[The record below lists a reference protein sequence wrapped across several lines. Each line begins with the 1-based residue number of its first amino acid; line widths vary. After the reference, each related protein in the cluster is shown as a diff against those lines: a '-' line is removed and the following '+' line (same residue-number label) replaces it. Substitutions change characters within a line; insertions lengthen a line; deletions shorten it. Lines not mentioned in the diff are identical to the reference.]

1 MGKTSPKYK
10 FEISNESLKFPNS
23 YQSSNLFT
31 TEFKINS
38 ITTKYFKAN
47 NTLLSSNGATVL
59 HYSMK
64 SVRQL
69 FLGNELLFLN
79 PRSLRDRLF
88 KTGKMWKQKY
98 FQQMLVP
105 TRMY

>member
-1 MGKTSPKYK
+1 MGKTSPKFK

-23 YQSSNLFT
+23 YQSANLFT

-38 ITTKYFKAN
+38 ITTKYFEA

-79 PRSLRDRLF
+79 PHSLRDRIF
-88 KTGKMWKQKY
+88 KTGKTWKQKY
-98 FQQMLVP
+98 FQQMLVA